1 MTLDN
6 LQPSIS
12 PTSFGNDNRIYIP
25 FTGFH
30 ALSTYLSWLMDEFGN
45 FIVLLVSSFSGLFQ
59 TKQHCTVPSQPP
71 RLQPKVPFIGH
82 LLRLVVEGTE
92 YLRALHRTTG
102 LPIFTLPIAGRS
114 YHVVAS
120 PHMVHAVQKDY
131 KVFSFNAIIVDVA
144 RRIFLFDKEA
154 MAAFE
159 GTNQSITRNEKRK
172 PSALQMARGQFVKNL
187 RPGFELDD
195 LLLRFTDG
203 VLVDVHAHLKS
214 PSDGNVTHLWKRIR
228 TDFSTAVARA
238 FWGARHPFCHN
249 SAVYWAAME
258 DFEAGALNLFALP
271 LPFLTAR
278 KANSARSKLL
288 QALKDYTERDGFQD
302 SASFIKCQYEACH
315 DLGTSIMSNGG
326 LGLAFSAIGPITS
339 TAFWMVCYIFSRPD
353 LLAEVRAE
361 VDSCLN
367 VDEGRSHGQS
377 IRSCT
382 IDTAA
387 LNRHCPTLFMCLV
400 EILRLSSTQPT
411 FRIVQED
418 TTLKDPASG
427 VSYELKKN
435 DVITLISAGMLDAS
449 ELWGSD
455 HEDFRPARF
464 DDAASQHIPKKFDVT
479 QPYWMSQAQRAAFVP
494 RGSGVHMCA
503 GCFFAQEAILAYT
516 ALYVSAYDITDL
528 QGKPLRAPSMSRKL
542 SVSNAKPASDVE
554 VCLRPR
560 QRVENFRYKYKVAQ
574 RT

>member
-1 MTLDN
+1 M
-6 LQPSIS
+6 
-12 PTSFGNDNRIYIP
+12 YIP
-25 FTGFH
+25 LAGLY
-30 ALSTYLSWLMDEFGN
+30 AVGGYLSWLVHEFAH
-45 FIVLLVSSFSGLFQ
+45 FIVLLVSFFSSLLQ
-59 TKQHCTVPSQPP
+59 TKSHCTTVPSPPP
-71 RLQPKVPFIGH
+71 RLQSEIPFIGH
-82 LLRLVVEGTE
+82 LLRIISEGTE

-131 KVFSFNAIIVDVA
+131 KIFSFNAIIVDVA

-159 GTNQSITRNEKRK
+159 GTNHSSAHKEKRQ
-172 PSALQMARGQFVKNL
+172 PSTLQMARGHFVKNL
-187 RPGFELDD
+187 RPGSELDD
-195 LLLRFTDG
+195 LLLRFADG
-203 VLVDVHAHLKS
+203 VLVDVHAHLNS
-214 PSDGNVTHLWKRIR
+214 PSDGNATLLWKHIR
-228 TDFSTAVARA
+228 TEFSTAVARA

-249 SAVYWAAME
+249 PTVYWAAME
-258 DFEAGALNLFALP
+258 EFEAGALSLFALP
-271 LPFLTAR
+271 LPWLTAR
-278 KANSARSKLL
+278 KANSARARLL
-288 QALKDYTERDGFQD
+288 HALKDYTERDGFED
-302 SASFIKCQYEACH
+302 SASFIKCQYDACH

-367 VDEGRSHGQS
+367 VDEDRSHGQS
-377 IRSCT
+377 TRSCT

-387 LNRHCPTLFMCLV
+387 LNRYCPTLFMCLV
-400 EILRLSSTQPT
+400 EVLRLSSTQPT

-418 TTLKDPASG
+418 TTLKDPVSG

-455 HEDFRPARF
+455 HEDFPY
-464 DDAASQHIPKKFDVT
+464 PKKFDVT
-479 QPYWMSQAQRAAFVP
+479 QPYWMSQAQRAAFIP
-494 RGSGVHMCA
+494 WGGGVHMCA
-503 GCFFAQEAILAYT
+503 GRFFAQEAILAYT

-528 QGKPLRAPSMSRKL
+528 QGKNLRAPSMSRKL

-560 QRVENFRYKYKVAQ
+560 QRVENFQYKYNVAQ
-574 RT
+574 RI